1 MAPTGHILISGHTW
15 LCGHI
20 FLLTCHDTVF
30 VCKIKHYSLFYEIDF
45 LYLSIE
51 IIEYKQ
57 SYMTLQQMEYIVAV
71 DKYRHFAK
79 AAESCGVSQSTLSS
93 LVQKLE
99 TELDVTIF
107 DRNSHPVKP
116 TAVGEEIISRV
127 KRVLFNAAQ
136 VKELVATRK
145 ESPLEISRLGLF
157 QRLRHISYPRCLN
170 ICRSTILTYICMS
183 RKRGFLP
190 SAQNW
195 SEGRLISRLWRH
207 LSTTANCWKSR
218 FFRNGS
224 WLMSPLNRLSTMTL
238 FCRQTSF
245 L

>member
-1 MAPTGHILISGHTW
+1 
-15 LCGHI
+15 
-20 FLLTCHDTVF
+20 
-30 VCKIKHYSLFYEIDF
+30 
-45 LYLSIE
+45 
-51 IIEYKQ
+51 
-57 SYMTLQQMEYIVAV
+57 MEYIVAV

-145 ESPLEISRLGLF
+145 GESVGNISFGIISTVAPYLLPKMFKYLSVNHPDIHLHVEEARVSTLG
-157 QRLRHISYPRCLN
+157 SN
-170 ICRSTILTYICMS
+170 
-183 RKRGFLP
+183 
-190 SAQNW
+190 
-195 SEGRLISRLWRH
+195 

-224 WLMSPLNRLSTMTL
+224 WLMSPRNRLSTMTL